1 MYHLACKSLI
11 ELSDDT
17 DDLVWYTVVAKDV
30 PDCLPINTIKC
41 FFKVNEAHIE
51 RHLPLH
57 SLLHNDSEGCNL
69 IGAGALFS
77 ESCLL
82 ISEFLVNG
90 FLHPLQ
96 NDAGKD
102 FAGDGQQGDPSPLAA
117 L

>member
-1 MYHLACKSLI
+1 MQPLSDTCGDLEVLRKSPTVYHLGCKSLI
-11 ELSDDT
+11 ESSDDT

-41 FFKVNEAHIE
+41 FFKVNEAHME
-51 RHLPLH
+51 RRLPFH

-69 IGAGALFS
+69 IDAGALFS

-90 FLHPLQ
+90 FLQ
-96 NDAGKD
+96 S
-102 FAGDGQQGDPSPLAA
+102 SPK
-117 L
+117 